1 LPVILPS
8 VLPPELPKTPAE
20 KTAVAKFALIIVCM
34 GSIIGPLGM
43 ASVNIAIPDLAA
55 DLQANAKMVSWL
67 PTLFILSS
75 VIFMLPASKL
85 ADNYGRKR
93 IYAYG
98 LALNAFSSFMCGL
111 GTSIEWVLF
120 WRFVQGGASAMI
132 FGPGV
137 AIITSVTPSHKRGAA
152 LGMAAACVYVG
163 LTVAPAVGGWLT
175 ELWGWRSVF
184 LFQIPIVI
192 ALLLLIK
199 MRLLG
204 EWKNDDKTR
213 YDWWGTFIFAVFS
226 SSLVYGL
233 SMLPNIIGALMLGLS
248 AISLALFI
256 LHQSR
261 SRRPLIRVQMFR
273 DSRVFSMSLT
283 TSLLMYASNFPLI
296 FLMILYLQYVKDLSP
311 SHAGQVILVQALS
324 MAVMAPFSGRLA
336 DRFQPRLLATL
347 GCAIVACGLFI
358 LSLMNTETSVTYITS
373 SFLIIGIGF
382 GLFSTP
388 NNNAIMGS
396 AKSHEVGAA
405 SASMNLARTIGNL
418 FGMSLV
424 NLMVHYY
431 IGNAQFTQA
440 QNPALIQTVE
450 MALNMSLAF
459 VVVACVIS
467 AFRGKSR
474 TV

>member
-1 LPVILPS
+1 M
-8 VLPPELPKTPAE
+8 PETSTE
-20 KTAVAKFALIIVCM
+20 NSAVAKFALIIVCL

-85 ADNYGRKR
+85 ADNHGRKR

-120 WRFVQGGASAMI
+120 WRFVQGAASAMI

-152 LGMAAACVYVG
+152 LGIAAACVYVG

-184 LFQIPIVI
+184 FFQVPIVM

-199 MRLLG
+199 MRLSG
-204 EWKNDDKTR
+204 EWKNDEKSR
-213 YDWWGTFIFAVFS
+213 YDWWGTCIFAVFA

-233 SMLPNIIGALMLGLS
+233 SMLPNSLGGVMLGLS
-248 AISLALFI
+248 AISLTLFI
-256 LHQSR
+256 FHQSR

-273 DSRVFSMSLT
+273 DNRIFSMSLT

-296 FLMILYLQYVKDLSP
+296 FLMSLYLQYVKGLSP
-311 SHAGQVILVQALS
+311 SDAGQIILVQALS
-324 MAVMAPFSGRLA
+324 MAVMAPLSGKLA
-336 DRFQPRLLATL
+336 DRFQPRMVATL
-347 GCAIVACGLFI
+347 GCVIVACGLWV
-358 LSLMNTETSVTYITS
+358 LSSMNIQTSVTYITG
-373 SFLIIGIGF
+373 SFLLIGIGF

-388 NNNAIMGS
+388 NNNAIMGA
-396 AKSHEVGAA
+396 AKRHEVGAA
-405 SASMNLARTIGNL
+405 SASMSLARTIGNL
-418 FGMSLV
+418 LGMSLV
-424 NLMVHYY
+424 NLMVHFYL
-431 IGNAQFTQA
+431 GNAQFTPE
-440 QNPALIQTVE
+440 QNPALIKTVE
-450 MALNMSLAF
+450 MALHMSLAF

-467 AFRGKSR
+467 VLRGQSR
-474 TV
+474 AD

>member
-1 LPVILPS
+1 M
-8 VLPPELPKTPAE
+8 PETQSE
-20 KTAVAKFALIIVCM
+20 KSAVARFALIIVCL
-34 GSIIGPLGM
+34 GSIIGPIGM

-120 WRFVQGGASAMI
+120 WRFVQGAAAAMI
-132 FGPGV
+132 FGTGV

-152 LGMAAACVYVG
+152 LGIAAACVYVG

-184 LFQIPIVI
+184 LFQVPIVI

-199 MRLLG
+199 LRLSG
-204 EWKNDDKTR
+204 EWKNDHKTR
-213 YDWWGTFIFAVFS
+213 YDWWGTGIFAAFS

-233 SMLPNIIGALMLGLS
+233 SILPNILGFAMLGFS
-248 AISLALFI
+248 AISLTLFI
-256 LHQSR
+256 VHQSR
-261 SRRPLIRVQMFR
+261 SHRPLIRVQMFR
-273 DSRVFSMSLT
+273 ESRVFSMSLA
-283 TSLLMYASNFPLI
+283 TSLLMYASNFPLV
-296 FLMILYLQYVKDLSP
+296 FLMSLYLQYVKELGP
-311 SHAGQVILVQALS
+311 SDAGQVILVQALS
-324 MAVMAPFSGRLA
+324 MAIMAPLSGKLA
-336 DRFQPRLLATL
+336 DRFEPRLVATL
-347 GCAIVACGLFI
+347 GCIIVACGLYI
-358 LSLMNTETSVTYITS
+358 LSLMNTETSITYIVCS
-373 SFLIIGIGF
+373 LLLIGFGF

-388 NNNAIMGS
+388 NNNAIMGGVQV
-396 AKSHEVGAA
+396 HEVGVA
-405 SASMNLARTIGNL
+405 SASMSLSRTIGNL

-431 IGNAQFTQA
+431 LGNAQFTQE

-450 MALNMSLAF
+450 MALNMSLVF
-459 VVVACVIS
+459 VMVACVIS
-467 AFRGKSR
+467 ALRGKSR
-474 TV
+474 TA

>member
-1 LPVILPS
+1 LPASPT
-8 VLPPELPKTPAE
+8 EN
-20 KTAVAKFALIIVCM
+20 TAVAKFALIIVCL
-34 GSIIGPLGM
+34 GSIIVPIGM
-43 ASVNIAIPDLAA
+43 ASVNIAIPALAA

-75 VIFMLPASKL
+75 VIFMLPAGKL

-93 IYAYG
+93 IYTYG

-120 WRFVQGGASAMI
+120 WRFVQGAAAAMI
-132 FGPGV
+132 FGTGV

-152 LGMAAACVYVG
+152 LGVTAACVYVG

-175 ELWGWRSVF
+175 ELLGWRSVF
-184 LFQIPIVI
+184 FFQVPIVI

-199 MRLLG
+199 MRLSG
-204 EWKNDDKTR
+204 EWKNDEKTR
-213 YDWWGTFIFAVFS
+213 YDWWGTGIFAIFS

-233 SMLPNIIGALMLGLS
+233 SLLPHIVGILMLGLS
-248 AISLALFI
+248 TVSLALFV

-273 DSRVFSMSLT
+273 ESRVFSMSLT

-296 FLMILYLQYVKDLSP
+296 FLMSLYLQFVTGLSP
-311 SHAGQVILVQALS
+311 SHAGQVLLLQALS
-324 MAVMAPFSGRLA
+324 MAIMAPFSGKLA
-336 DRFQPRLLATL
+336 DRFEPRMVATL
-347 GCAIVACGLFI
+347 GCVIVACGLFV
-358 LSLMNTETSVTYITS
+358 LSLMNTETSVTYIAS
-373 SFLIIGIGF
+373 SLLLIGVGF

-388 NNNAIMGS
+388 NNNAIMGGV
-396 AKSHEVGAA
+396 KRHEVGVA

-424 NLMVHYY
+424 NLMVHFYL
-431 IGNAQFTQA
+431 GDAQFTQE

-450 MALNMSLAF
+450 MALNMSLVF
-459 VVVACVIS
+459 VVLACIIS
-467 AFRGKSR
+467 AFRGKLHN
-474 TV
+474 V

>member
-1 LPVILPS
+1 M
-8 VLPPELPKTPAE
+8 PKTPSE
-20 KTAVAKFALIIVCM
+20 KSAVAKFALIIVCL
-34 GSIIGPLGM
+34 GSIIGPIGM

-111 GTSIEWVLF
+111 GTSIEWLLF
-120 WRFVQGGASAMI
+120 WRFVQGAAAAAI
-132 FGPGV
+132 FGTGV
-137 AIITSVTPSHKRGAA
+137 AIITSVTPAHKRGAA
-152 LGMAAACVYVG
+152 LGITAACVYVG

-184 LFQIPIVI
+184 LFQVPIVI

-199 MRLLG
+199 IRLTG
-204 EWKNDDKTR
+204 EWKNAEKTQ
-213 YDWWGTFIFAVFS
+213 YDWWGTGIFAVFS

-233 SMLPNIIGALMLGLS
+233 SILPNMLGFAMLGLS
-248 AISLALFI
+248 VISLTFFI
-256 LHQSR
+256 VHQSR

-273 DSRVFSMSLT
+273 ESRVFSLSLA
-283 TSLLMYASNFPLI
+283 TSLLMYASNFPLV
-296 FLMILYLQYVKDLSP
+296 FLMSLYLQYVKDLSP

-324 MAVMAPFSGRLA
+324 MAIMAPLSGKLA
-336 DRFQPRLLATL
+336 DRFEPRLVATL
-347 GCAIVACGLFI
+347 GCVIVACGLYV
-358 LSLMNTETSVTYITS
+358 LSLMNTETSITYIACS
-373 SFLIIGIGF
+373 LLLIGFGF

-388 NNNAIMGS
+388 NNNAIMGGVQV
-396 AKSHEVGAA
+396 HEVGVA
-405 SASMNLARTIGNL
+405 SASMNLSRTIGNL

-431 IGNAQFTQA
+431 LGNAQFTQE

-467 AFRGKSR
+467 AFRGKLQNS
-474 TV
+474 

>member
-1 LPVILPS
+1 LPITLPS
-8 VLPPELPKTPAE
+8 TLPESSIEKPAI
-20 KTAVAKFALIIVCM
+20 AKFALIIVCL

-55 DLQANAKMVSWL
+55 ELQANAKMVSWL

-98 LALNAFSSFMCGL
+98 MALNAFSSFMCGL

-120 WRFVQGGASAMI
+120 WRFIQGGASAMI

-152 LGMAAACVYVG
+152 LGIAAACVYVG
-163 LTVAPAVGGWLT
+163 LTIAPAVGGWLT

-184 LFQIPIVI
+184 FFQVPIVV
-192 ALLLLIK
+192 ALLILIK
-199 MRLLG
+199 MRLSG
-204 EWKNDDKTR
+204 EWKNDEKTR
-213 YDWWGTFIFAVFS
+213 YDWWGTGIFTVFS
-226 SSLVYGL
+226 SFLVYGL
-233 SMLPNIIGALMLGLS
+233 SILPHIFGAVMLVLS

-273 DSRVFSMSLT
+273 ESRVFSMSLT

-296 FLMILYLQYVKDLSP
+296 FLMSLYLQFVKGLSP
-311 SHAGQVILVQALS
+311 SHAGQVLLLQALS
-324 MAVMAPFSGRLA
+324 MAIMAPLSGKLA

-347 GCAIVACGLFI
+347 GCVIVACGLLV
-358 LSLMNTETSVTYITS
+358 LSLMDTQTSVTYIAS
-373 SFLIIGIGF
+373 SLLLIGVGF

-388 NNNAIMGS
+388 NNNAIMGGV
-396 AKSHEVGAA
+396 KRHEVGVA

-431 IGNAQFTQA
+431 LGDAQFTQE

-450 MALNMSLAF
+450 MALNMSLTF
-459 VVVACVIS
+459 VLIACVIS
-467 AFRGKSR
+467 AFRGKLR
-474 TV
+474 NE

>member
-1 LPVILPS
+1 LPES
-8 VLPPELPKTPAE
+8 ATE
-20 KTAVAKFALIIVCM
+20 KSAVAKFALIIVCL

-75 VIFMLPASKL
+75 VIFMLPAGKL

-93 IYAYG
+93 VYAYG
-98 LALNAFSSFMCGL
+98 LALNAFSSFMCGM

-132 FGPGV
+132 FGTGV

-152 LGMAAACVYVG
+152 LGIAAACIYVG

-184 LFQIPIVI
+184 LFQVPIVI
-192 ALLLLIK
+192 ALLVLMK
-199 MRLLG
+199 MRLSG
-204 EWKNDDKTR
+204 EWKNAEKTR
-213 YDWWGTFIFAVFS
+213 YDWWGTGIFAVFS

-233 SMLPNIIGALMLGLS
+233 SILPSLWGFVLLALS
-248 AISLALFI
+248 VFSLALFV

-273 DSRVFSMSLT
+273 ESRVFSMSLS
-283 TSLLMYASNFPLI
+283 TSLLMYASNVPLI
-296 FLMILYLQYVKDLSP
+296 FLLSLYLQYVKGLSP
-311 SHAGQVILVQALS
+311 LQAGQVILVQALS
-324 MAVMAPFSGRLA
+324 MAIMAPMSGKLA
-336 DRFQPRLLATL
+336 DRFQSRLVATL
-347 GCAIVACGLFI
+347 GCVIVACGMLT
-358 LSLMNTETSVTYITS
+358 LSLMNTETSITFIVGS
-373 SFLIIGIGF
+373 LLLIGVGF

-388 NNNAIMGS
+388 NNNAIMG
-396 AKSHEVGAA
+396 AVQLHEVGVA
-405 SASMNLARTIGNL
+405 SATMNLARTIGNL

-431 IGNAQFTQA
+431 IGDAQLTQE
-440 QNPALIQTVE
+440 QIPALIQTVD

-459 VVVACVIS
+459 VVVACGIS
-467 AFRGKSR
+467 VFRGKSR
-474 TV
+474 IA

>member
-1 LPVILPS
+1 MS
-8 VLPPELPKTPAE
+8 ETSSE
-20 KTAVAKFALIIVCM
+20 KSAVAKFALIIVCL
-34 GSIIGPLGM
+34 GSIIGPIGM

-55 DLQANAKMVSWL
+55 DLQANATMVSWL

-85 ADNYGRKR
+85 ADNFGRKR

-98 LALNAFSSFMCGL
+98 LGLNAFSSFMCGL

-120 WRFVQGGASAMI
+120 WRFVQGAAAAMI
-132 FGPGV
+132 FGTGV
-137 AIITSVTPSHKRGAA
+137 AIITSVTPTHKRGAA
-152 LGMAAACVYVG
+152 LGITAACVYVG

-175 ELWGWRSVF
+175 ELGGWRLVF
-184 LFQIPIVI
+184 LFQVPIVI

-199 MRLLG
+199 MRLSG
-204 EWKNDDKTR
+204 EWKNAEKTK
-213 YDWWGTFIFAVFS
+213 YDWWGTGIFAVFS

-233 SMLPNIIGALMLGLS
+233 SILPNIAGFAMLGLS
-248 AISLALFI
+248 FFSLTLFI
-256 LHQSR
+256 VHQSR

-273 DSRVFSMSLT
+273 ESRVFSLSLT
-283 TSLLMYASNFPLI
+283 TSLLMYASNFPLV
-296 FLMILYLQYVKDLSP
+296 FLMSLYLQYVKGLSP
-311 SHAGQVILVQALS
+311 SHAGQIILVQALS
-324 MAVMAPFSGRLA
+324 MAIMAPLSGKLA
-336 DRFQPRLLATL
+336 DRFEPRLFATL
-347 GCAIVACGLFI
+347 GCVIVACGLYV
-358 LSLMNTETSVTYITS
+358 LSLMNTETSITYIACS
-373 SFLIIGIGF
+373 LLLIGFGF

-388 NNNAIMGS
+388 NNNAIMGGVRV
-396 AKSHEVGAA
+396 HEVGVA

-431 IGNAQFTQA
+431 LGNAQFTQD

-467 AFRGKSR
+467 ASRGKSR
-474 TV
+474 SA

>member
-1 LPVILPS
+1 M
-8 VLPPELPKTPAE
+8 PASPTE
-20 KTAVAKFALIIVCM
+20 NTAVAKFALIIVCL
-34 GSIIGPLGM
+34 GSIIVPIGM
-43 ASVNIAIPDLAA
+43 ASVNIAIPALAA

-75 VIFMLPASKL
+75 VIFMLPAGKL

-93 IYAYG
+93 IYTYG

-120 WRFVQGGASAMI
+120 WRFVQGAAAAMI
-132 FGPGV
+132 FGTGV

-152 LGMAAACVYVG
+152 LGVTAACVYVG

-175 ELWGWRSVF
+175 ELLGWRSVF
-184 LFQIPIVI
+184 FFQVPIVI

-199 MRLLG
+199 MRLSG
-204 EWKNDDKTR
+204 EWKNDEKTR
-213 YDWWGTFIFAVFS
+213 YDWWGTGIFAIFS

-233 SMLPNIIGALMLGLS
+233 SILPHIVGILMLGLS
-248 AISLALFI
+248 TVSLALFV

-273 DSRVFSMSLT
+273 ESRVFSMSLT

-296 FLMILYLQYVKDLSP
+296 FLMSLYLQFVTGLSP
-311 SHAGQVILVQALS
+311 SHAGQVLLLQALS
-324 MAVMAPFSGRLA
+324 MAIMAPFSGKLA
-336 DRFQPRLLATL
+336 DRFEPRMVATL
-347 GCAIVACGLFI
+347 GCVIVACGLFV
-358 LSLMNTETSVTYITS
+358 LSLMNTETSVTYIAS
-373 SFLIIGIGF
+373 SLLLIGVGF

-388 NNNAIMGS
+388 NNNAIMGGV
-396 AKSHEVGAA
+396 KRHEVGVA

-424 NLMVHYY
+424 NLMVHFYL
-431 IGNAQFTQA
+431 GDAQFTQE

-450 MALNMSLAF
+450 MALNMSLVF
-459 VVVACVIS
+459 VVLACIIS
-467 AFRGKSR
+467 ALRGKLHN
-474 TV
+474 V

>member
-1 LPVILPS
+1 M
-8 VLPPELPKTPAE
+8 PKTPSE
-20 KTAVAKFALIIVCM
+20 KSAVAKFALIIVCL
-34 GSIIGPLGM
+34 GSIIGPIGM

-111 GTSIEWVLF
+111 GTSIEWLLF
-120 WRFVQGGASAMI
+120 WRFVQGAAAAAI
-132 FGPGV
+132 FGTGV
-137 AIITSVTPSHKRGAA
+137 AIITSVTPAHKRGAA
-152 LGMAAACVYVG
+152 LGITAACVYVG

-184 LFQIPIVI
+184 LFQVPIVI

-199 MRLLG
+199 IRLTG
-204 EWKNDDKTR
+204 EWKNAEKTQ
-213 YDWWGTFIFAVFS
+213 YDWWGTGIFAVFS

-233 SMLPNIIGALMLGLS
+233 SILPNMLGFAMLGLS
-248 AISLALFI
+248 VISLTFFI
-256 LHQSR
+256 VHQSR

-273 DSRVFSMSLT
+273 ESRVFSLSLA
-283 TSLLMYASNFPLI
+283 TSLLMYASNFPLV
-296 FLMILYLQYVKDLSP
+296 FLMSLYLQYVKDLSP

-324 MAVMAPFSGRLA
+324 MAIMAPLSGKLA
-336 DRFQPRLLATL
+336 DRFEPRLVATL
-347 GCAIVACGLFI
+347 GCVIVAFGLYV
-358 LSLMNTETSVTYITS
+358 LSLMNTETSITYIACS
-373 SFLIIGIGF
+373 LLLIGFGF

-388 NNNAIMGS
+388 NNNAIMGGVQV
-396 AKSHEVGAA
+396 HEVGVA
-405 SASMNLARTIGNL
+405 SASMNLSRTIGNL

-431 IGNAQFTQA
+431 LGNAQFTQE

-467 AFRGKSR
+467 AFRGKLQNS
-474 TV
+474 